1 MSINLSWQ
9 NQKVSESVL
18 VTVSSFKFFINV
30 GCFDKAPE
38 TSCILNKTAKNE
50 RIENSSIRL
59 LWDEFRVLN

>member
-18 VTVSSFKFFINV
+18 VTVSSFKILINV

-38 TSCILNKTAKNE
+38 KSWIINKTAKNE